1 MSALFDEIQEHAGHA
16 TPRACSAVMPALQ
29 LAQERNGGW
38 LSEQAFRD
46 VADALDLTPAY
57 CLSIASFY
65 DMFRLEPVGEH
76 VIEVCTNISCGL
88 NGAQQVVEAFE
99 SELGVG
105 GRRRRRRRSRC
116 APSSASAA
124 AAGRRS
130 WRSTTATACTC
141 RQTTCRRIV
150 AELRGVVAGGG
161 RMPTSTPEI
170 VFAGTNGGALTEI
183 ADYEAVGGFTALAKA
198 RALTPDEVIEE
209 LNASNLRGRGG
220 AFFPTGRK
228 WSFVPKPDKIPKPHY
243 LVINAD
249 ESEPGTFKDREIM
262 LRVPFRFLEGSL
274 IAAHAIESTHVFIY
288 IRGEYEAE
296 FEVLVA
302 ALEQMRARKPARRR
316 HDRRPPRRRRLHLR
330 RGDGAARVAR
340 GQARPAAH
348 EAAVPGDRRP
358 LCLADRRQ
366 QRRVDHHRHVGA
378 RDRRRRVREA
388 RRRELDG
395 HARLLALRQRR
406 QRRQLRAA
414 ARLPA
419 ASDLIDDIGGGVARR
434 PHAEGRDPGWLVD
447 RDPDRRR
454 GTSASRSTSTRSSA
468 PARRSARRR

>member
-1 MSALFDEIQEHAGHA
+1 
-16 TPRACSAVMPALQ
+16 MPALQ

-99 SELGVG
+99 SELGVAAG
-105 GRRRRRRRSRC
+105 ERPPSSPC

-124 AAGRRS
+124 VAGPRS
-130 WRSTTATACTC
+130 WRSTTATASTS
-141 RQTTCRRIV
+141 RQTTSPPSSRSCAESSRR
-150 AELRGVVAGGG
+150 RG
-161 RMPTSTPEI
+161 MPTSTPEI
-170 VFAGTNGGALTEI
+170 VFAGTNGGALTQI
-183 ADYEAVGGFTALAKA
+183 DDYEAVGGFTALAKA
-198 RALTPDEVIEE
+198 RSLTPDEVIEE
-209 LNASNLRGRGG
+209 LNASTLRGRGG

-296 FEVLVA
+296 FEVLVS
-302 ALEQMRARKPARRR
+302 ALEQMRARNLLGDVTIVA
-316 HDRRPPRRRRLHLR
+316 PPRSWRLHLR
-330 RGDGAARVAR
+330 RRDGAPRVAR
-340 GQARPAAH
+340 GQARPAADQ
-348 EAAVPGDRRP
+348 AAVPGDRRACMP
-358 LCLADRRQ
+358 
-366 QRRVDHHRHVGA
+366 
-378 RDRRRRVREA
+378 
-388 RRRELDG
+388 
-395 HARLLALRQRR
+395 RR
-406 QRRQLRAA
+406 QRSTTSSRSPPPR
-414 ARLPA
+414 RCWR
-419 ASDLIDDIGGGVARR
+419 SVAPSTRR
-434 PHAEGRDPGWLVD
+434 
-447 RDPDRRR
+447 
-454 GTSASRSTSTRSSA
+454 SASRTRRARASSHSPETSSTAATTSFRTGSRS
-468 PARRSARRR
+468 RT